1 MSSSSSTLGSASLS
15 PVSILTFRNSNDEII
30 FKAFVPQSYS
40 EPVDPADPDSDF
52 DQFIQNIYQ
61 NIEYN
66 PASPLNNST
75 KYGKFIEHHTRFVR
89 VHLDALK
96 DGDLVYFSLYDNSI
110 TYYPCIH
117 RQSPINFDEEL
128 AMQYSS
134 LQTDLIHVK
143 CDVTIV

>member
-1 MSSSSSTLGSASLS
+1 MSSASLGPASLS

-30 FKAFVPQSYS
+30 FKAFVPRSYS

-66 PASPLNNST
+66 PETPLNNST

-89 VHLDALK
+89 VHLEALK
-96 DGDLVYFSLYDNSI
+96 EGDVVYFSLYEHSLTN
-110 TYYPCIH
+110 YLCIH
-117 RQSPINFDEEL
+117 RESPINFDKEL

-134 LQTDLIHVK
+134 LQSDLIHVK